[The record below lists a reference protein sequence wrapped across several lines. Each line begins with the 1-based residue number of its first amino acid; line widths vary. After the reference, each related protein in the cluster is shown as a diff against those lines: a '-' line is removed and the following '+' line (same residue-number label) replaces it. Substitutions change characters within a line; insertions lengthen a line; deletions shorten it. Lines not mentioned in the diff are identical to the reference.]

1 VKLFAALYQ
10 DEDVS
15 ALVATLLRARGI
27 DIAAAREHDMLGKP
41 DDEQLAYATSLE
53 RCVLTHNRVDFEML
67 HTGYVFA
74 GKSHSGIVVATRRS
88 PYEIARRVAVLLDS
102 LTADE
107 IANQLL
113 YV

>member
-1 VKLFAALYQ
+1 MKLFATLYQ

-15 ALVATLLRARGI
+15 ALVATLLRVRGI
-27 DIAAAREHDMLGKP
+27 DITTAREHNMLGKP

-53 RCVLTHNRVDFEML
+53 RCVLTHNRVDFELL
-67 HTGYVFA
+67 HTEYVLA
-74 GKSHSGIVVATRRS
+74 DKSHSGIVVATRRS

-107 IANQLL
+107 IASQLL